1 MGEWLSL
8 LISDHSTNTI
18 DVSSCSDNNLK
29 FLDTCPGPSSCSD
42 NNLKFLDTYPG
53 PSSCSDNNLKCL
65 DTCPG
70 PSSNKSGT
78 CSLKAADSDDKHQ
91 Y

>member
-18 DVSSCSDNNLK
+18 DV
-29 FLDTCPGPSSCSD
+29 SSCSD